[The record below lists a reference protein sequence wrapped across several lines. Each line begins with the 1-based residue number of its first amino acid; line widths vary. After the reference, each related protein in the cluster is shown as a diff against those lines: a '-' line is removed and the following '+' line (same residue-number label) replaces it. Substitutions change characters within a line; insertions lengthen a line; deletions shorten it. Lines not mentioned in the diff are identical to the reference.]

1 MEVRKSVELKIHE
14 IKENKKQFLPLLLLA
29 DEQEDM
35 IDRYLNKGTMY
46 VLDDDGIKCEC
57 VVTDEGDGVLEIK
70 NIATGPEYQGKGYGK
85 AMIDFVAKTYK
96 GKYSILQVGTGD
108 SPFTIPFY
116 EKIGFIR
123 SHIIKNFFTDN
134 YDHPIYEFGIQL
146 VDMVYL
152 RRSF

>member
-70 NIATGPEYQGKGYGK
+70 NIATEPEYQGKGYGK

-116 EKIGFIR
+116 EKIGFI
-123 SHIIKNFFTDN
+123 SSNIIKNFFTDN
-134 YDHPIYEFGIQL
+134 YDHPIYEAGTQL
-146 VDMVYL
+146 VDMIYL
-152 RRSF
+152 QRKI